1 MEGSVKRSCADCA
14 VTSCDGHENRGYPP
28 FCPTADL
35 APETRSALMAAYEEP
50 ETLRMMQNAAL
61 VELEGYCKWT
71 RVQEI
76 MEFAR
81 RMGYTHLG
89 IATCVGLMRESRIL
103 AEILR
108 AGGFTVTGM
117 GCKVGA
123 VPKVSMGIDPACEE
137 IGPNL
142 CNPILQAALLAE
154 AGAELNI
161 VMGLC
166 VGHDSLFYRHSKAPV
181 TTLVTKDRVTGH
193 NPAAV
198 LYTANSYY
206 SSLKGDME

>member
-1 MEGSVKRSCADCA
+1 MNQSIERSCADCA
-14 VTSCDGHENRGYPP
+14 VTGCDGHGEGGYPS

-35 APETRSALMAAYEEP
+35 APEKRAALMAAYEDP
-50 ETLRMMQNAAL
+50 ETLRIMQAAAL

-71 RVQEI
+71 RVQET
-76 MEFAR
+76 MAFAR

-89 IATCVGLMRESRIL
+89 IATCVGLIRESRIL
-103 AEILR
+103 AELLR

-154 AGAELNI
+154 AGTELNL

-166 VGHDSLFYRHSKAPV
+166 VGHDSLFYRHSQAPV

-206 SSLKGDME
+206 SSLKGERE